1 MQDIG
6 SSQSCDVLVEQTWLK
21 NVVSFYL
28 VKIAIINPQHSR
40 DLNKNFSPILAI
52 LHGKFCPGILTQ
64 PRQDRTGKT
73 GRSVTD
79 SGYARSDRDLER
91 SNITFKEN
99 QSDGFD
105 RNSEGL
111 DYCIWDKL
119 YGFRQ
124 TEEAVFCIY
133 SNYHHIL

>member
-1 MQDIG
+1 MQDTG
-6 SSQSCDVLVEQTWLK
+6 SSQSCDVLVEQTWFK
-21 NVVSFYL
+21 NVVSFSL
-28 VKIAIINPQHSR
+28 VNPQHSR

-64 PRQDRTGKT
+64 PRKDRTGKT

-79 SGYARSDRDLER
+79 SGYAYARSDCDLER

-105 RNSEGL
+105 RNSDGL
-111 DYCIWDKL
+111 DYCI
-119 YGFRQ
+119 
-124 TEEAVFCIY
+124 
-133 SNYHHIL
+133 